1 MGNQMVKEFD
11 NVFSPFN
18 TVVKYD
24 LHMDGIYYIKSV
36 AELRNVGD
44 AAYAM
49 SHAAAV
55 AGCRVWHG
63 YRITAYRLA
72 ACEC

>member
-18 TVVKYD
+18 IHVVVEYD
-24 LHMDGIYYIKSV
+24 LHMDGIYYIKSI

-55 AGCRVWHG
+55 A
-63 YRITAYRLA
+63 
-72 ACEC
+72 

>member
-1 MGNQMVKEFD
+1 MFFLLTYMRSRIRQRV
-11 NVFSPFN
+11 
-18 TVVKYD
+18 
-24 LHMDGIYYIKSV
+24 IYYIKSV